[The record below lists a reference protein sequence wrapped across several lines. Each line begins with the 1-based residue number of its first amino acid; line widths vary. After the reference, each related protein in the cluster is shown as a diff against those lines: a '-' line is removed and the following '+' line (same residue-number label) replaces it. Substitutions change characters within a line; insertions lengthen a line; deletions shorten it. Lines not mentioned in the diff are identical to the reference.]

1 MKVSRRT
8 CILATAMLAAATT
21 AITPITASAQDD
33 YPSKPIN
40 VIVPFGAG
48 GGFDQMVRALQP
60 VLEEKLGVPLAIR
73 NTPGAG
79 GRRGSIELMRS
90 EPDGYTIGL
99 SYFVPFLTDK
109 CVLKQEPAVDIA
121 DYEVI
126 YRTTHDAHFL
136 IVPAD
141 SDVKSLDD
149 MSGMEGPVRFST
161 TGIGSSAW
169 VGAHVLG
176 SLKGFEPAFVAGYKT
191 LGEAAL
197 GVARGDVDASI
208 GGIPH
213 FGGMR
218 DDVRP
223 LVYLGG
229 ERNSEYPDVPT
240 ASELG
245 YPDTALLGGIHI
257 FSAPPGTDPD
267 QLETLREAFRE
278 AVKDEGFKDWAVKNT
293 TQITPGEPDE
303 AMKQAEAICDLYERL
318 GLEASQ

>member
-1 MKVSRRT
+1 MNQTRRT
-8 CILATAMLAAATT
+8 ILAAALG
-21 AITPITASAQDD
+21 AAGILAAPALAQDA
-33 YPSKPIN
+33 YPSKAIN

-73 NTPGAG
+73 NSPGAG
-79 GRRGSIELMRS
+79 GRRGSIELMNS
-90 EPDGYTIGL
+90 QPDGYTIGL
-99 SYFVPFLTDK
+99 SYFVPFLTDA
-109 CVLKQEPAVDIA
+109 CVLDKEPALNIEDF
-121 DYEVI
+121 EVI

-136 IVPAD
+136 IVPKD
-141 SDVKSLDD
+141 SDITSLEDLN
-149 MSGMEGPVRFST
+149 GRETPLKFST

-169 VGAHVLG
+169 VGGNVLG
-176 SLKGFEPAFVAGYKT
+176 KLNNFDVEFVGGYKT

-245 YPDTALLGGIHI
+245 YPDTALLGGIHV
-257 FSAPPGTDPD
+257 FSAPPGTDKG
-267 QLETLREAFRE
+267 QLETLRAAFRE
-278 AVKDEGFKDWAVKNT
+278 AVKDPGFVDWAKKNT
-293 TQITPGEPDE
+293 TQITPGEPEE
-303 AMKQAEAICDLYERL
+303 AYSQARAICDLYKSL
-318 GLEASQ
+318 GLGGG

>member
-1 MKVSRRT
+1 MKLVRRT
-8 CILATAMLAAATT
+8 VLAASLGLGALA
-21 AITPITASAQDD
+21 AIPAAAQED
-33 YPSKPIN
+33 YPTKAIN

-90 EPDGYTIGL
+90 DNDGYTIGL
-99 SYFVPFLTDK
+99 SYFVPFLTDE
-109 CVLKQEPAVDIA
+109 CVLSKEPAIDIHEF
-121 DYEVI
+121 DVI
-126 YRTTHDAHFL
+126 YRTTHDSHFL
-136 IVPAD
+136 IVKAD
-141 SDVKSLDD
+141 SDIETLE
-149 MSGMEGPVRFST
+149 GMAGSDGPVRFST

-169 VGAHVLG
+169 VGGNVLG
-176 SLKGFEPAFVAGYKT
+176 SLTGFEPAFVGGYKT
-191 LGEAAL
+191 LGEANLA
-197 GVARGDVDASI
+197 VARGDVDASI

-229 ERNSEYPDVPT
+229 ERNPEYPDVPT
-240 ASELG
+240 AAELG

-257 FSAPPGTDPD
+257 FSAPPGTDEAK
-267 QLETLREAFRE
+267 LETLREAFRA
-278 AVKDEGFKDWAVKNT
+278 AVEDDGFKEWAKANT
-293 TQITPGEPDE
+293 TQITPGEPADAYE
-303 AMKQAEAICDLYERL
+303 QADAICSLYKGLDLDVE
-318 GLEASQ
+318 G

>member
-1 MKVSRRT
+1 MKLTRRT
-8 CILATAMLAAATT
+8 CMFATAMMAAAATT
-21 AITPITASAQDD
+21 VVPASAQEDD
-33 YPSKPIN
+33 YPSKAIN

-60 VLEEKLGVPLAIR
+60 VLEEELGVPLAIR

-90 EPDGYTIGL
+90 NNDGYTIGL
-99 SYFVPFLTDK
+99 SYFVPFLTDE
-109 CVLKQEPAVDIA
+109 CVLNEEPAVDIA
-121 DYEVI
+121 DFEVI

-141 SDVKSLDD
+141 SEVQSLDD
-149 MSGMEGPVRFST
+149 LSGEVRFST

-169 VGAHVLG
+169 VGGNVLG
-176 SLKGFEPAFVAGYKT
+176 SLTGFEPSFVGGYNT

-197 GVARGDVDASI
+197 AVARGDVDASI

-229 ERNSEYPDVPT
+229 ERNPEYPDVPT
-240 ASELG
+240 AAELG

-257 FSAPPGTDPD
+257 FSAPPGTDPAK
-267 QLETLREAFRE
+267 LETLREAFRA
-278 AVKDEGFKDWAVKNT
+278 AVQNEGFKEWAKNNT
-293 TQITPGEPDE
+293 TQITPGEPEE
-303 AMKQAEAICDLYERL
+303 AYEQAEQICNLYKGLDLDVD
-318 GLEASQ
+318 G